1 MSIYDIKLKDIDGD
15 EVDLNQFKG
24 KVMIIANTA
33 SKCGFTP
40 QYKDLEKIYNQ
51 YQEKELVILG
61 APCDQFADQ
70 EFNTND
76 EVKSFCELNYGV
88 TFPLL
93 EKMDVRGHSAHPL
106 FKYLTEKAPFK
117 GFDHTQASHKMLEK
131 VLEEK
136 FPEMLYGDSIKWN
149 FTKFL
154 IDQEGNVVKRFES
167 PVDPL
172 DMIDDIEK
180 LLQK

>member
-1 MSIYDIKLKDIDGD
+1 MSLYDIKVNDIDGD
-15 EVDLNQFKG
+15 SFDLNQFKG
-24 KVMIIANTA
+24 KVVVIANTA

-51 YQEKELVILG
+51 YKDDGLVVIG
-61 APCDQFADQ
+61 APCGQFADQ
-70 EFNTND
+70 ELSTGG

-93 EKMDVRGHSAHPL
+93 EKMDVRGQSIHPL
-106 FKYLTEKAPFK
+106 FKFLTEQAGFK
-117 GFDHTQASHKMLEK
+117 GFDNTQAGHKMLQK

-136 FPEMLYGDSIKWN
+136 FPELLHGDGIKWN

-154 IDQEGNVVKRFES
+154 IDRDGNVVKRFES

-172 DMIDDIEK
+172 DMVDSIK
-180 LLQK
+180 ALL